1 MSRLTPCSTRQAP
14 ACSPDPIPGRR
25 ARPPPP
31 PTLIDDEEWFDVED
45 ILDSRFFRRKLQYK
59 VKWKGYGYEDAS
71 WEPVENV
78 AHARD
83 WSASS
88 TAGIPTPQAGPRMFP
103 VDPAA
108 LRAARAPVHR
118 GAAP

>member
-1 MSRLTPCSTRQAP
+1 MSRLHPVFNAVKLRLAP
-14 ACSPDPIPGRR
+14 PDPIPGRR

-71 WEPVENV
+71 WSRWRTLRTL
-78 AHARD
+78 AT

-88 TAGIPTPQAGPRMFP
+88 TAGIPTPPSRSVGCS
-103 VDPAA
+103 
-108 LRAARAPVHR
+108 L
-118 GAAP
+118 